1 MIRIF
6 VLGQPYWASR
16 IAQALDACAPDLQ
29 AAFVS
34 PRSYPRLLALRRGAG
49 RVVLIRA
56 GFRVGATTPRGQ
68 LFDAYWSLLRR
79 AIPGAAGC
87 HYWLGTDVLNTL
99 EEAQAGTLRGRAIAS
114 SRYDLHIADAPWLA
128 TELESVGIRAA
139 TVPVPQPYR
148 APDTVAPLPSRF
160 TVLTYI
166 SADRF
171 DFYGGEAILG
181 AARRLPDVQ
190 FDVVGRTGVPTG
202 SASSNIRWHG
212 WVSDMP
218 RFYAGA
224 TVVVRLPRHDGFGA
238 TVIEGLLNARHVIYN
253 HGVPFVH
260 RIEPSTTENL
270 VEALDGFR
278 AAGAAGQ
285 LEPNLAGRAYALEE
299 FTQDRLVGR
308 LMALL
313 RSAT

>member
-1 MIRIF
+1 MIRIY

-16 IAQALDACAPDLQ
+16 IAQALDTCAPDVQ
-29 AAFVS
+29 AAFV
-34 PRSYPRLLALRRGAG
+34 PARSYPRLLARRRAAG
-49 RVVLIRA
+49 RVVLVRA
-56 GFRVGATTPRGQ
+56 GFRVGATTPRGR
-68 LFDAYWSLLRR
+68 LFDAYWSLLLR
-79 AIPGAAGC
+79 ATPGAVRC

-99 EEAQAGTLRGRAIAS
+99 EEAEAGTLRRAAVSS
-114 SRYDLHIADAPWLA
+114 SRDDLHVADAPWLA
-128 TELESVGIRAA
+128 AELESVGLHAA
-139 TVPVPQPYR
+139 TVPVPQPYP
-148 APDTVAPLPSRF
+148 APVAVPPLPGEFR
-160 TVLTYI
+160 VLTYL

-171 DFYGGEAILG
+171 DFYGGEAVLG
-181 AARRLPDVQ
+181 AARRLPDVG
-190 FDVVGRTGVPTG
+190 FDVVGRASDPTG
-202 SASSNIRWHG
+202 SAPANVQWHG

-253 HGVPFVH
+253 HDVPFVH
-260 RIEPSTTENL
+260 RIEPSTTEML
-270 VEALDGFR
+270 VEALNGLR
-278 AAGAAGQ
+278 AAAAAGR

-299 FTQDRLVGR
+299 FAQDRLVGR